1 MVDANLHF
9 RFVDASEPKRNKKK
23 GKYSIM
29 GKLQKKLKILTFTS
43 VLQVSPNLNKKRKK
57 GKFGDIRDL

>member
-43 VLQVSPNLNKKRKK
+43 VL
-57 GKFGDIRDL
+57 